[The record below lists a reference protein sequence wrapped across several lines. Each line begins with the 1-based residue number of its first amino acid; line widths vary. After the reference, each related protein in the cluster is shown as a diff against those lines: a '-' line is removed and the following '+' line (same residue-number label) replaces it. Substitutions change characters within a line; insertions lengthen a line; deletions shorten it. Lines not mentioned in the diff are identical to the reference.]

1 MNDKRYEAQVQLLLR
16 ILPHVAA
23 EDCFA
28 LKGGTAINLF
38 VRDLPRLSV
47 DIDLTYVPIDE
58 REASL
63 IAIFAALGRIRAR
76 VMKAIPGIRI
86 PAASH
91 VGGESKLVCLRGGAN
106 VKIEVNTTLRGV
118 LWPTRELT
126 VSGVVEDAFGY
137 SATIQVVSHAEL
149 FGGKIAAALDRQHPR
164 DLFDLWQLYEHEG
177 LTDEVF
183 RGFLVALISHGR
195 PMHELLAPNLLEQQ
209 SVFTTQFEGMTRLP
223 FSYEDFVVTRA
234 RLLTEGRS
242 DVRRHAHTLC
252 DRSGRPGGSPE
263 VQCVLYSGRGAL
275 CAGRRNYGNRGN
287 DGSVYDAGEC
297 RRLCAM

>member
-1 MNDKRYEAQVQLLLR
+1 MR

-63 IAIFAALGRIRAR
+63 AAIFAALGRIRAR
-76 VMKAIPGIRI
+76 VIKAIPGIRI
-86 PAASH
+86 PSASH
-91 VGGESKLVCLRGGAN
+91 VGGESKLVCLLGGAN

-126 VSGVVEDAFGY
+126 VSEVVEDAYAY

-177 LTDEVF
+177 LTVEVF

-195 PMHELLAPNLLEQQ
+195 PMHELLAPNLLDQQ
-209 SVFTTQFEGMTRLP
+209 SVFTTQFEGMARLP
-223 FSYEDFVVTRA
+223 FSYEDFLVTLRGC
-234 RLLTEGRS
+234 LPS
-242 DVRRHAHTLC
+242 C
-252 DRSGRPGGSPE
+252 DHGLPKTI
-263 VQCVLYSGRGAL
+263 
-275 CAGRRNYGNRGN
+275 GN
-287 DGSVYDAGEC
+287 SC
-297 RRLCAM
+297 